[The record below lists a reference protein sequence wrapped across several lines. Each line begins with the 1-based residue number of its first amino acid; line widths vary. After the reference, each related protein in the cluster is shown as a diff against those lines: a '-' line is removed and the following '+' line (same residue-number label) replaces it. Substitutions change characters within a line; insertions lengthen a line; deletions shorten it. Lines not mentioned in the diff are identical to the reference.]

1 MVDVRGSSSFAFS
14 TIFNTKEQIPEEYK
28 NKMSERLDEIIKAI
42 ENPNEIMEEAVIQ
55 CFQLFEIPEKD
66 FKKFTSEDGEV
77 EYRNKSRILNI
88 SYKKVKQNKNSK
100 VISEKFNNAN
110 KIHSYEA
117 DWVIFNVTWDKW
129 SSMLRNIHEF
139 IVNKGL
145 KARIPGLGGL
155 LADFINKKIKE
166 TGDQWI
172 IKDINHEFNEIFY
185 SLLKTNPA
193 IEYIKYGNKKLIKS
207 SVLDEKS

>member
-14 TIFNTKEQIPEEYK
+14 TTFNTIEDISDEYK

-42 ENPNEIMEEAVIQ
+42 ENPNEIMDEAVLQ
-55 CFQLFEIPEKD
+55 CFQLFEIPKKD
-66 FKKFTSEDGEV
+66 FKKFSSEDGEI

-88 SYKKVKQNKNSK
+88 SYKKVNQNKNSK
-100 VISEKFNNAN
+100 VISEKLKNVN
-110 KIHSYEA
+110 KIHAYEV
-117 DWVIFNVTWDKW
+117 DWVIFNVNWDQW
-129 SSMLRNIHEF
+129 SERIRKIHEF
-139 IVNKGL
+139 IVNKGF

-166 TGDQWI
+166 TGDKWI
-172 IKDINHEFNEIFY
+172 VKDINSEFNEIFY
-185 SLLKTNPA
+185 SLLKSNPA

-207 SVLDEKS
+207 SDLS